1 MTDADLQK
9 IFRSKFAPLQPKIAL
24 GVSTAFDSNRE
35 SYFDE
40 VIEPAPIV
48 PLKDIVSSLIGLWQQ
63 SGMQVLVALEPDIR
77 RMAKELRAPDS
88 QDQEISNFIY
98 AMY

>member
-9 IFRSKFAPLQPKIAL
+9 VFRSRFAPLQPKIAPE
-24 GVSTAFDSNRE
+24 VSAAVDPTCE

-40 VIEPAPIV
+40 VFAPTPIV
-48 PLKDIVSSLIGLWQQ
+48 PLKDIAPSLIGLWQQ
-63 SGMQVLVALEPDIR
+63 SGMQALVALEPDIR

-88 QDQEISNFIY
+88 QDREISNFIY